1 MKRYAWSR
9 RACSSRGAMLVV
21 VIVCLVLATLILGAL
36 LKSTLL
42 LSHQQGVEQQRV
54 QAVWLVSAG
63 LARAAYRLRSQPDYT
78 GETWQIAAPS
88 LGTNEAARVKIRVA
102 APTGQANSRDVVI
115 EVAYPADAARPIS
128 LTRQATVL
136 VQQELP

>member
-1 MKRYAWSR
+1 MKRYPRSP
-9 RACSSRGAMLVV
+9 RASSPRGAMLVV
-21 VIVCLVLATLILGAL
+21 VIVCLALATLILGAL
-36 LKSTLL
+36 LKSTML
-42 LSHQQGVEQQRV
+42 LSRQQGVEQQRV

-63 LARAAYRLRSQPDYT
+63 LARTAYSLRSQPDYT
-78 GETWQIAAPS
+78 GETWQIATSS